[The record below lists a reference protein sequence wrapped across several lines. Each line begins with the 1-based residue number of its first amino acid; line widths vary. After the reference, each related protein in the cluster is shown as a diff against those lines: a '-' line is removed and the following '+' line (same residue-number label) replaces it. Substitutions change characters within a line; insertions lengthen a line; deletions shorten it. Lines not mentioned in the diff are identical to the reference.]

1 MMATA
6 MNETAPLALFAFA
19 LSITGPI
26 FLVVLLG
33 LFLNRIGQIPGNF
46 VKPASDLVFNVGL
59 PVVLFLSIYRADLSN
74 FDMGLPLL
82 VAVPLTLLLFAL
94 SWPLGKWLTDSSAE
108 QGIFVQGAFR
118 GNLAVIGLA
127 FCNNAYGQ
135 VGLAMAAVPIALLTV
150 LYNVLAVV
158 ALNPI
163 QSGDGQSPIRR
174 MVRNTLRNPLLISIL
189 LGFAVKFSGLPLPKL
204 LEDTG
209 NYFAQMTLP
218 LALLC
223 IGASMNLGA
232 LPRSGPSALGA
243 SAIKLIAT
251 PALIVGAAAWLGVQ
265 GMALGILFFLT
276 SSPTAVASFI
286 QVRAMGGDG
295 ELAAN
300 MVVLSTLLGIVTVT
314 GGLLALKALALI

>member
-1 MMATA
+1 
-6 MNETAPLALFAFA
+6 MNETTPVALFAFA

-33 LFLNRIGQIPGNF
+33 LFLKRIGQIPAEF
-46 VKPASDLVFNVGL
+46 VKPASGLVFNVGL
-59 PVVLFLSIYRADLSN
+59 PVVLFLSIYRADLDN
-74 FDMGLPLL
+74 FVMGLPLL
-82 VAVPLTLLLFAL
+82 VALPLTLLLFL
-94 SWPLGKWLTDSSAE
+94 VSWPAGRWVTDNAAD

-135 VGLAMAAVPIALLTV
+135 VGLATAAVPIAVMTV

-158 ALNPI
+158 ALNSI
-163 QSGDGQSPIRR
+163 QHGDGQSPMRR
-174 MVRNTLRNPLLISIL
+174 MLRNTLQNPLLISIG
-189 LGFAVKFSGLPLPKL
+189 LGFLMKFSGLALPKL
-204 LEDTG
+204 VEDTG
-209 NYFAQMTLP
+209 NYFAQLTLP

-223 IGASMNLGA
+223 IGASMNLKA
-232 LPRSGPSALGA
+232 LKHSGISTLACAL
-243 SAIKLIAT
+243 IKLVLT
-251 PALIVGAAAWLGVQ
+251 PLLIVGTAAWLGVN

-286 QVRAMGGDG
+286 QVRAMGGNG

-300 MVVLSTLLGIVTVT
+300 MVVLSTLLGILTVT
-314 GGLLALKALALI
+314 GGLLALRMLSLV

>member
-1 MMATA
+1 
-6 MNETAPLALFAFA
+6 MNESTPIALLAFA

-33 LFLNRIGQIPGNF
+33 LFLKRIGQVPHEF
-46 VKPASDLVFNVGL
+46 VKPASNLVFNVGL

-94 SWPLGKWLTDSSAE
+94 SWPVGKWLTSNSAE

-135 VGLAMAAVPIALLTV
+135 VGLATAAVPIALLTV

-158 ALNPI
+158 ALNPL
-163 QSGDGQSPIRR
+163 QSGDGQSPLRR
-174 MVRNTLRNPLLISIL
+174 MIRNTLRNPLLISIV
-189 LGFAVKFSGLPLPKL
+189 LGFMMKFSGLPLPKL

-223 IGASMNLGA
+223 IGASMNL
-232 LPRSGPSALGA
+232 SALSHSGA
-243 SAIKLIAT
+243 STLGAALLKLVAM
-251 PALIVGAAAWLGVQ
+251 PVLIVSTAAWLGVE
-265 GMALGILFFLT
+265 GMAMGILFFLT

-286 QVRAMGGDG
+286 QVRAMGGNG

-314 GGLLALKALALI
+314 GGLLTLKVLGLV